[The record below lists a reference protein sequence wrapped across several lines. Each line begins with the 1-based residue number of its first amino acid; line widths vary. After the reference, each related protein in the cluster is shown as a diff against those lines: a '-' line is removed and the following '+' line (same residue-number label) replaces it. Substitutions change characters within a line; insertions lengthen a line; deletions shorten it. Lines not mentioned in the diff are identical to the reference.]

1 MDIITKV
8 RKIEDRFLFTA
19 APNKLLL
26 VNLEWRVTKI
36 PQDESLGSTGIIT
49 QTVRYGKP

>member
-8 RKIEDRFLFTA
+8 PKNEDRFLFTA
-19 APNKLLL
+19 SPNKLLL
-26 VNLEWRVTKI
+26 VNLEWRVRKI
-36 PQDESLGSTGIIT
+36 SQDESLGRTAMIT